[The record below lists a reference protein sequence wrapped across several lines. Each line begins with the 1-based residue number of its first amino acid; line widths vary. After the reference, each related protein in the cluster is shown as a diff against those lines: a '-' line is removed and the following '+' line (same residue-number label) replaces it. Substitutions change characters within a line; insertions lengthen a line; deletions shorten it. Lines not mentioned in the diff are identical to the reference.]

1 MTAAYQSAA
10 TNAATSTNLA
20 VSGIGLVVLFILVVG
35 AWRMFTKAGK
45 PGWASI
51 VPFYNAYVLLKI
63 VGRPGWWLVLLF
75 IPLVNIVIGI
85 IVAIDLARAFG
96 RGAVFGVLCL
106 FLLSPI
112 GYAVI
117 GFGDARYRGP
127 DGTAG
132 DSGDSGVD
140 ASDPATSVREPNY
153 NVLGG
158 IALVV
163 VAAFTAIWFGVSWI
177 QVANDAS
184 ISQAKAR
191 DEVDRIGRAAIITF
205 HTLDYHKVDE
215 GLDNWLNASTGGL
228 HDEVVG
234 RRESSKQAIA
244 AAKTVTVGN
253 VLSLAVTELNVF
265 EGKAT
270 VIAAVEVDVTPD
282 GKPVE
287 RKYLRILGA
296 LERAGDGWK
305 LSGIQQVP
313 FAQS

>member
-1 MTAAYQSAA
+1 MTAAYPSAQ
-10 TNAATSTNLA
+10 TNAISDATAFVFAGVALA
-20 VSGIGLVVLFILVVG
+20 IAILFVVAMWRVFI
-35 AWRMFTKAGK
+35 KAGR

-75 IPLVNIVIGI
+75 VPLVNIVFGI
-85 IVAIDLARAFG
+85 IVAIDLARVFG
-96 RGAVFGVLCL
+96 RGAAFGFFWLGL
-106 FLLSPI
+106 FSPV
-112 GYAVI
+112 GYLI
-117 GFGDARYRGP
+117 LGFGDARYLGP
-127 DGTAG
+127 GRTAA
-132 DSGDSGVD
+132 DPTD
-140 ASDPATSVREPNY
+140 AGSDPAPSVREPNY
-153 NVLGG
+153 IVLGG

-163 VAAFTAIWFGVSWI
+163 VAAFAAIWFGVSWI
-177 QVANDAS
+177 LVANDDS
-184 ISQAKAR
+184 NSQAKAR
-191 DEVDRIGRAAIITF
+191 DEVDRVGRAAIITF

-234 RRESSKQAIA
+234 RRESSKQAIE

-282 GKPVE
+282 GQPVE

-296 LERAGDGWK
+296 LQRAGDGWK